1 MAVSYGTYTITEVQ
15 EGSQIWTTIVAPVSP
30 DYTFAISNLTGDS
43 DASVKIGDIIMYSYY
58 RYTVLSISSDG
69 TTVLTGNR
77 VSIRGTTGAASVTYT
92 LIVSNLA
99 IIKDKNGN
107 ISPTTIT
114 LTAKS
119 QTGSSAMTNYAGRF
133 KIETT
138 INNSTWTTQYTSSA
152 NEATKNWT
160 VIDDIIAVRCSLYL
174 KDGTTTLLDQQTI
187 PIVSDGIDG
196 TDGNDAYSIIL
207 TNENHT
213 FAGNTTS
220 ALASEIECN
229 VIAYKGITQVASTIG
244 TITGQPTGMTTTLL
258 NNGTINTA
266 FKVNVTT
273 SMVTKN
279 GVLIIP
285 ITVDGKTF
293 TKEFT
298 YALTLDGED
307 GKDGGRWYSGTNI
320 TGTSTTASVFSG
332 SGITSAVVGDMY
344 LNTSTYNTYRCTLGG
359 NASTAKWV
367 YVNNIK
373 GTTGKGISSITN
385 QYYLSTS
392 NTTQTD
398 GSWSDSPQAY
408 VEGRYYW
415 TRSHIVWD
423 NGSSPTDTTPVLDSA
438 LTDANANAINARKVA
453 INYLS
458 NDSTGIMVADMND
471 GRETPSTATGNN
483 VFIDNTSVNI
493 RDGQT
498 TLASFGIDG
507 MQIGLSNES
516 HVNQDYHSWQM
527 VDKEGNVYAYISDL
541 RDKTGVATV
550 TETDVSTRL
559 IGGVN
564 YIVQSFPIDTI
575 ISVTINGASA
585 SSFVVNTTYGYIE
598 ATPMPNT
605 GDDIEIVY
613 KSSSELLKAYT
624 LGDRNNNSNIGA
636 YSFVEG
642 YNNIGSGHYSHTEG
656 YGNESSAIGSHSE
669 GHGNIA
675 SGNNSHVEGGSNTA
689 SGNTSHAEGY
699 NNTASGLFSH
709 AEGTYSTASGMAS
722 HAEGRSR
729 ATSEYAHAEGQAT
742 ANGEM
747 SHAEGGYGTIT
758 NGQYSHAEGSSSQAN
773 GEASHAEGYNCI
785 ANGNRSHAQ
794 NDWTIASS
802 HAQTAIG
809 KFNVEDSNNTY
820 AFIIGNGTNNSS
832 RSNALTVD
840 WNGHIVSADGFN
852 SAMPPFKWKS
862 ASYTASNLASGHTD
876 VTTNVLFP
884 NLTGYVRTIMVV
896 GTNSAYTG
904 ATGAY
909 IDSNNKV
916 HIRCRNFSSSA
927 SSPTISFILIYLNN
941 TYTWT

>member
-15 EGSQIWTTIVAPVSP
+15 EGSQIWTTTVAPVSP
-30 DYTFAISNLTGDS
+30 DYTFTVSNLTGDS
-43 DASVKIGDIIMYSYY
+43 NTSVKVGDIIIYSYY

-77 VSIRGTTGAASVTYT
+77 VSIRGEASTTYT

-99 IIKDKNGN
+99 VVKDKNGD
-107 ISPTTIT
+107 ISPASIT

-119 QTGSSAMTNYAGRF
+119 QTGANAMANYSGRF

-138 INNSTWTTQYTSSA
+138 TDNLTWVTQYTSSV
-152 NEATKNWT
+152 NEATKNWNI
-160 VIDDIIAVRCSLYL
+160 IDNIVAIRCSLYL

-187 PIVSDGIDG
+187 PIVSDGVDG

-220 ALASEIECN
+220 ALESEIECN
-229 VIAYKGITQVASTIG
+229 VIAYKGATQVVSTIG

-273 SMVTKN
+273 SMMTKS
-279 GVLIIP
+279 GVLTVP
-285 ITVDGKTF
+285 ITVDGKSF

-298 YALTLDGED
+298 YTLTLDGED

-320 TGTSTTASVFSG
+320 TGTSTTATVFSG
-332 SGITSAVVGDMY
+332 SGITLAVVGDMY
-344 LNTSTYNTYRCTLGG
+344 LNTDTYNTYQCTLGG
-359 NASTAKWV
+359 NASTAKWK

-373 GTTGKGISSITN
+373 GGIGDTGKGVSSITN

-392 NTTQTD
+392 NSTQTG
-398 GSWSDSPQAY
+398 GSWSNTVPSY
-408 VEGRYYW
+408 VSGRYYW
-415 TRSHIVWD
+415 TRSHIVWSD
-423 NGSSPTDTTPVLDSA
+423 NTQTDTTPVLDNG
-438 LTDANANAINARKVA
+438 LTDANSNAINARKVA
-453 INYLS
+453 TNYLS
-458 NDSTGIMVADMND
+458 MDSTGIMVADLED
-471 GRETPSTATGNN
+471 GEQTPSTATGNN
-483 VFIDNTSVNI
+483 VFINNTSVNV

-498 TLASFGIDG
+498 VLASFGTNG
-507 MQIGLSNES
+507 MQIGLSGES
-516 HVNQDYHSWQM
+516 HVTQDYHSWQM
-527 VDKEGNVYAYISDL
+527 IDKEGNVYAYISDL
-541 RDKTGVATV
+541 RDNIGLATI
-550 TETDVSTRL
+550 TETNVSTRL

-624 LGDRNNNSNIGA
+624 LGARNNNSNIGA

-656 YGNESSAIGSHSE
+656 YDNESSAIGSHSE

-675 SGNNSHVEGGSNTA
+675 SGNNSHVEGGSNTV
-689 SGNTSHAEGY
+689 SGNASHAEGY

-729 ATSEYAHAEGQAT
+729 ATNEYAHAEGQAI

-747 SHAEGGYGTIT
+747 SHAEGGTGTIT
-758 NGQYSHAEGSSSQAN
+758 NGECSHAEGDQSQANGDYSHAEG
-773 GEASHAEGYNCI
+773 YYCI
-785 ANGNRSHAQ
+785 ANGARSHAQ
-794 NDWTIASS
+794 NDGTKASS
-802 HAQTAIG
+802 YAQTTIG
-809 KFNVEDSNNTY
+809 KYNVEDSNNTY

-852 SAMPPFKWKS
+852 SAMPPIKWKS
-862 ASYTASNLASGHTD
+862 ASYSASNLASGYTD
-876 VTTNVLFP
+876 VTTDVSFP
-884 NLTGYVRTIMVV
+884 NITGYARTILA
-896 GTNSAYTG
+896 TFSNSAYTH
-904 ATGAY
+904 AMGAY
-909 IDSNNKV
+909 VDSNNYV
-916 HIRCRNFSSSA
+916 HIRCRNFSTST
-927 SSPTISFILIYLNN
+927 SSPTLSFIMAYLNN
-941 TYTWT
+941 SYQFT